1 MNTLVIYAS
10 KHGTA
15 ERCAAELSEKL
26 TEKTYLCN
34 LKDGKIPELL
44 QYERI
49 IIGGSIYAGRIQK
62 EVSEFCINNIN
73 ELMDKKLGFYI
84 CCMNKSASETQLKDA
99 FPQKLFNI
107 AIAKESFGGEFKFRD
122 MSFMEKTIT
131 KMISKVLAKDNPDM
145 PAVDIIKDLSLLSQE
160 KIDKFVELMNSIS

>member
-10 KHGTA
+10 KHGSA
-15 ERCAAELSEKL
+15 EKCAVELSNRL
-26 TEKTYLCN
+26 TGENYLCN
-34 LKDGKIPELL
+34 LKDGKVPELS

-49 IIGGSIYAGRIQK
+49 IVGGSIYAGGIQK
-62 EVSEFCINNIN
+62 EVSEFCFNNVG

-84 CCMNKSASETQLKDA
+84 CCMNRSASETQLKDA
-99 FPQKLFNI
+99 FPQELFNN

-122 MSFMEKTIT
+122 MNFVEKAIT

-145 PAVDIIKDLSLLSQE
+145 PAIDMKKDLSLLSQE
-160 KIDKFVELMNSIS
+160 KIDKFVQLMNSIS